1 MTEEDGD
8 EGGMFRRL
16 RQKSPSRQDLFGS
29 NRSFAVLSE
38 RSTNPILLDPSI
50 SFKSQGI
57 TTSRIL
63 ALRPQTVLQGKMTRF
78 QIRVP
83 DWVRF
88 HQCWLSTVQGTIV
101 TTQTEAIKLAALQ
114 YQAYFRDRTEVNS
127 VIGFCR
133 SSDFLPLNYASVKGV
148 EEKIYAEHQKLK
160 GYTRLQAQDSYIS
173 TTCTSPAYNTIF
185 FYCQEAKRKILRIQ
199 NTKLGPVLIGIGK
212 DGAIRA
218 DFKTKEI
225 LDVWPYKVLKNWGY
239 TENTFI
245 LEFDDRTYPL
255 KTPQGRWMNA
265 LVDFHIES
273 ILGDMTTPP
282 VTHQEMGGALRE
294 EEIVPVPHNRDDVD
308 EIYSDLLSVRVQAQQ
323 WRAELANGKPSA
335 SSSPPSSPPTPHHL
349 QLPSSI
355 PDEQQSLPA
364 IREPADYEEVE
375 FGVPTP
381 AAPLNCAAVYD
392 VLRRDWEDDDA
403 IYDTPTKS

>member
-1 MTEEDGD
+1 V
-8 EGGMFRRL
+8 
-16 RQKSPSRQDLFGS
+16 S
-29 NRSFAVLSE
+29 NRNGPPNTKRTQSSLLSPF
-38 RSTNPILLDPSI
+38 SS
-50 SFKSQGI
+50 
-57 TTSRIL
+57 
-63 ALRPQTVLQGKMTRF
+63 
-78 QIRVP
+78 
-83 DWVRF
+83 
-88 HQCWLSTVQGTIV
+88 
-101 TTQTEAIKLAALQ
+101 
-114 YQAYFRDRTEVNS
+114 
-127 VIGFCR
+127 
-133 SSDFLPLNYASVKGV
+133 SSDFLPLNYASVKGA

-173 TTCTSPAYNTIF
+173 TTCASPAYNTVF
-185 FYCQEAKRKILRIQ
+185 FHCQEAKRKILRIQ

-282 VTHQEMGGALRE
+282 VTHQEMGGAVR

-308 EIYSDLLSVRVQAQQ
+308 EMRAQAQQ
-323 WRAELANGKPSA
+323 WRAELANGKPST

-349 QLPSSI
+349 LLPPTPSSI

-375 FGVPTP
+375 FGGVPTP
-381 AAPLNCAAVYD
+381 AAPLNSAAVYD

-403 IYDTPTKS
+403 IYETPTES